1 MSKLLY
7 IILFLVISLG
17 GCRHDSDSPAPSD
30 ELVGTW
36 HLTNRICYCQA
47 GPPPDETLVFDA
59 NRHFQLFRAGK
70 LAYEGTYATSQGAVC
85 TGAPSQS
92 LLTLSGAVATVVYQP
107 SGAYTLKN
115 SVLTID
121 QGSYC
126 IPDAAISTYQR
137 Q

>member
-1 MSKLLY
+1 MNKLLY
-7 IILFLVISLG
+7 TSLLLATSLSS
-17 GCRHDSDSPAPSD
+17 CRHDSDSPAPSD
-30 ELVGTW
+30 GLAGTW

-70 LAYEGTYATSQGAVC
+70 LAYEGTYATGQGAVC
-85 TGAPSQS
+85 MGAPSQS

-107 SGAYTLKN
+107 SGAYTLK
-115 SVLTID
+115 SSTLTID